1 MNLCRKKNAIIM
13 EIENISQEMIELD
26 NELKGVEAELEK
38 LDVIDSKW
46 QIVNDKI
53 LAMKQMVSVKSS
65 EITETQL
72 LQIINE
78 FFNNLT
84 QLMID

>member
-1 MNLCRKKNAIIM
+1 M

-78 FFNNLT
+78 FFN
-84 QLMID
+84 

>member
-1 MNLCRKKNAIIM
+1 M

-78 FFNNLT
+78 FF
-84 QLMID
+84 